1 MLGLLEPRALM
12 HTRGVMFYKIK
23 LQDHIRVSPRF
34 FGKEL
39 NDAVKAGIKLKYD
52 GLIDQVLGVVI
63 DVVDVK
69 SVGEGVIIPGDGAAY
84 YETTFEIIT
93 YKPELQEVVAGR
105 IKDIADFG
113 AFLTLGPIDGMIH
126 ISQTMDDF
134 VSFAKEKVLTGRDS
148 KRILKVG
155 DICRARVIAVSF
167 KDPTN
172 PKIGLTMRQQG
183 LGKPEWASAA
193 VVPVAAKIEE
203 KKEKKAKKEK

>member
-1 MLGLLEPRALM
+1 MY
-12 HTRGVMFYKIK
+12 YKIQ

-34 FGKEL
+34 FGKDL
-39 NDAVKAGIKLKYD
+39 KDAVKAGIKLKYD
-52 GLIDQVLGVVI
+52 GLIDQTLGVVI
-63 DVVDVK
+63 DVTDVTE
-69 SVGEGVIIPGDGAAY
+69 VGEGVIIPGDGASY

-93 YKPELQEVVAGR
+93 YKPELQEVVVGR

-183 LGKPEWASAA
+183 MGNTSWAAAQAVAA
-193 VVPVAAKIEE
+193 VVEE

>member
-1 MLGLLEPRALM
+1 MY
-12 HTRGVMFYKIK
+12 YKIQ

-34 FGKEL
+34 FGKDL
-39 NDAVKAGIKLKYD
+39 KDAVKAGIKLKYD
-52 GLIDQVLGVVI
+52 GLIDQTLGVVI
-63 DVVDVK
+63 DVTDVTE
-69 SVGEGVIIPGDGAAY
+69 VGEGVIIPGDGASY

-93 YKPELQEVVAGR
+93 YKPELQEVVVGR

-155 DICRARVIAVSF
+155 DVCRARVIAVSF

-183 LGKPEWASAA
+183 MGNTSWAAAQVVAA
-193 VVPVAAKIEE
+193 VVEE
-203 KKEKKAKKEK
+203 KKEKKSKKEK

>member
-1 MLGLLEPRALM
+1 
-12 HTRGVMFYKIK
+12 MFYKIQ

-34 FGKEL
+34 FGKDL
-39 NDAVKAGIKLKYD
+39 KDAVKAGIKLKYD
-52 GLIDQVLGVVI
+52 GLIDQILGVVV
-63 DVVDVK
+63 DVVDVND
-69 SVGEGVIIPGDGAAY
+69 VGEGVIIHGDGASY

-93 YKPELQEVVAGR
+93 YKPELQEVMTGR

-183 LGKPEWASAA
+183 MGKPEWSLAA
-193 VVPVAAKIEE
+193 EAKPAEIKEE
-203 KKEKKAKKEK
+203 KKEKKTKKEK